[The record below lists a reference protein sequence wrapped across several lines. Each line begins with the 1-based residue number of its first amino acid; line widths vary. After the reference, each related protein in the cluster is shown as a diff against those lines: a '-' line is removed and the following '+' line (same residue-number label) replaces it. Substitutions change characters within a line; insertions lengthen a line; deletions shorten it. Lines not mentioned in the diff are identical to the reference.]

1 MSLTDPAPIARGPR
15 PTPGPGTVVFGILL
29 LAVAGFCLGFA
40 LTYLTQARDT
50 STPPEMIASMVI
62 GMLAMILGNGF
73 WWSRVIRRREMG
85 LGYAAAST
93 FLPAALGV
101 WLSSEA
107 YPAAPTTPIVLG
119 LAGFGLLM
127 LLAGFAGAS
136 ARRRR
141 ERVEQVMMETGF
153 ETLATVSN
161 RGYDSIEGPT
171 LAVVTFTYRDHL
183 GTQRWVQKPM
193 RVTPR
198 DAIEEGNATRLW
210 FDPSHP
216 DDASRIVVELA
227 REKSFRS

>member
-1 MSLTDPAPIARGPR
+1 
-15 PTPGPGTVVFGILL
+15 
-29 LAVAGFCLGFA
+29 
-40 LTYLTQARDT
+40 
-50 STPPEMIASMVI
+50 MVI
-62 GMLAMILGNGF
+62 GLLALIVGNGF

-101 WLSSEA
+101 WLSSTA

-141 ERVEQVMMETGF
+141 ERVEKVMMETGF

-161 RGYDSIEGPT
+161 RGFDSIEGPT
-171 LAVVTFTYRDHL
+171 LAMVTFTYRDHL

-198 DAIEEGNATRLW
+198 DAIEEGHATRLW
-210 FDPSHP
+210 FDPSRPKTQAGSSSNWPGRSRSAPEPTRPRRAESLSASSHP
-216 DDASRIVVELA
+216 ENVRRHLA
-227 REKSFRS
+227 EHSVPAGRGPFHAAPPTGTLEA